1 MSAQSRTRAARHAL
15 GAAVLALTVAAGGAT
30 LAQQPPAPPAAPAT
44 AVAPTTVVARVNGIE
59 IRQSDLDLAEEDLA
73 NSLPPMSPEQKRE
86 YLVTYVIDMLLV
98 ATAANE
104 QKIGD
109 SEAFKARLAFLRNKA
124 LMESLLDQTAK
135 AALTPEAMK
144 KLYDEAIKSM
154 AGQQEVRARH
164 ILVETEAEAKEI
176 LAKLRAGGD
185 FAALAKEHSK
195 DPGSADGGDLGFFT
209 KDQMVPEFADMAF
222 KLKPGDISEPVK
234 TQFGWH
240 IIKVEEKRDRPVP
253 PFERVKD
260 QIEQYLVRQAQA
272 GLITKLREGA
282 KIERIGEPKKN

>member
-1 MSAQSRTRAARHAL
+1 MSAHSRTRAAA
-15 GAAVLALTVAAGGAT
+15 LALLLAAGSPLIAPAF
-30 LAQQPPAPPAAPAT
+30 AQQPPAAPAPAA
-44 AVAPTTVVARVNGIE
+44 AVAPTTVVARVNGVE

-73 NSLPPMSPEQKRE
+73 NGLPPMSPEQKRE
-86 YLVTYVIDMLLV
+86 YLITYVIDMILV
-98 ATAANE
+98 SNAATE

-124 LMESLLDQTAK
+124 LMESLLDTTAK

-144 KLYDEAIKSM
+144 KLYDEAVKSM

-164 ILVETEAEAKEI
+164 ILVETEAEAKAI
-176 LAKLRAGGD
+176 LAKIRAGGD

-222 KLKPGDISEPVK
+222 KLKPGEVSEPVK

-240 IIKVEEKRDRPVP
+240 IIKTEEKRERPVP